1 MNAMKLPR
9 RNFLHLTAGAAALP
23 AVSRFAWAQVY
34 PSRPLRIVVGFAA
47 GGPADIVARLI
58 AQWLS
63 GLWLPLVVLLDLNPD
78 VDAVGDRR
86 RMDVEDA
93 GIGLMPNQRDLS
105 QCQWRSVVAG
115 PRF

>member
-1 MNAMKLPR
+1 MGNLLIYSAAEIFCIWLRARPR
-9 RNFLHLTAGAAALP
+9 CQLCPASLGRKSIRRGRCASLSALP
-23 AVSRFAWAQVY
+23 LAG
-34 PSRPLRIVVGFAA
+34 RPI
-47 GGPADIVARLI
+47 ARLI

-63 GLWLPLVVLLDLNPD
+63 GLWLPLGVFLDLNPD